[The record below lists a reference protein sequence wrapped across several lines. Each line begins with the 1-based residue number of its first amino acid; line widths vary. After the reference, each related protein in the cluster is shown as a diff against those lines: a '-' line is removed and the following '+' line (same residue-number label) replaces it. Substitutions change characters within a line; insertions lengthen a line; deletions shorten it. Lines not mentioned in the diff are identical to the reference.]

1 MDRREAPSAPKDIH
15 RRSQL
20 TSHQPLTFVRK
31 RTLVIALLLATAVL
45 LTAWQSG
52 GFRFL
57 GGQRAINAA
66 AAPAHVTLYFTAV
79 GKKQGAF
86 KGDGLKTKG
95 HELQMQALTFDY
107 GIVSPR
113 DVATGLPS
121 GKRQHKPVV
130 ISKEWGPSMPQFLA
144 AIANNEQL
152 TKVTLEFW
160 DTDPAKGGGQRL
172 HFVVTLTNANVSEVR
187 QRLAND
193 LLTEDLSF
201 TFQKIEVADKVGNT
215 IFTDDWSLVA

>member
-1 MDRREAPSAPKDIH
+1 MYRRKAPSAPEDIH

-20 TSHQPLTFVRK
+20 TSFQSLTFVRK
-31 RTLVIALLLATAVL
+31 RTLVIALLLAAAVL

-66 AAPAHVTLYFTAV
+66 AAPAHVTLFVTVV
-79 GKKQGAF
+79 GKKQGVF
-86 KGDGLKTKG
+86 KGDGLRAKG

-113 DVATGLPS
+113 DIATGLPT
-121 GKRQHKPVV
+121 GRRQHKPVV
-130 ISKEWGPSMPQFLA
+130 ITKEWGPSMPQFLT
-144 AIANNEQL
+144 AIATNESL
-152 TKVTLEFW
+152 TKVTMEFW
-160 DTDPAKGGGQRL
+160 DTDPRGGQRL

-201 TFQKIEVADKVGNT
+201 TFQRIMVEDKVGKT
-215 IFTDDWSLVA
+215 TFQDDFSGAVA